1 MSSYKEEMAEFVEQW
16 DEAETRGSRG
26 NLPEGIYQTKISV
39 ARVEKSDWDTW
50 QLFIVFEDLGGA
62 GEQPM
67 WYNLEHEVGAALA
80 KGICLSLG
88 WEDAAEPGA
97 LLKLEEVCAS
107 GFFLDK
113 VVEIRVKDKQGEDK
127 VFKQVFIN
135 KLLGHAA
142 PTATASGDD
151 IPF

>member
-1 MSSYKEEMAEFVEQW
+1 MNSFEEEMAEFASQW
-16 DEAETRGSRG
+16 DDAETQTGAGS
-26 NLPEGIYQTKISV
+26 LPEGVYQAKIKV

-50 QLFIVFEDLGGA
+50 QLFLVFEDLNGA
-62 GEQPM
+62 GEQRM
-67 WYNLEHEVGAALA
+67 WYNLEHKVGAALA

-88 WEDAAEPGA
+88 WEDAAKPRA
-97 LLKLEEVCAS
+97 LLQLEKVCAS

-142 PTATASGDD
+142 SAEVASGDD